1 MPRELL
7 FSVTDL
13 SVRYHQVAGIEGQNR
28 DVLSNVWL
36 RVYGDETVGV
46 VGGSGCG
53 KTTLALSL
61 LGLIPRRNGQICWRN
76 RDIARMNRQE
86 RGEFRRRTAMI
97 FQDAAAA
104 FHPRRTVGE
113 SLLEGPRYHRFVN
126 RSDEAEFLE
135 KLLTSVGLPA
145 DSAHRWPDSFSG
157 GERQRLGIA
166 RALALEP
173 DCVICDEPLAS
184 LDLSVQAQVI
194 NLLLDLRRRRRTSW
208 LFISHDLAVVRH
220 LCSYILVMHEGE
232 VVECA
237 ARDDLFASPFHPVTR
252 ELLEAAGFPT
262 PAVRDLPPRL
272 EGTPWR
278 AAQPGHLLRDFPDA
292 GPV

>member
-1 MPRELL
+1 MARELL
-7 FSVTDL
+7 FSVKDL
-13 SVRYHQVAGIEGQNR
+13 SVSYGTNR
-28 DVLSNVWL
+28 WTGLNQQKVLSQIWL
-36 RVYGDETVGV
+36 RVYADETVGV

-53 KTTLALSL
+53 KTTLALAL
-61 LGLIPRRNGQICWRN
+61 LGLIPKQSGEICWRDT
-76 RDIARMNRQE
+76 DISGMNRASKQD
-86 RGEFRRRTAMI
+86 FRRRTAMI
-97 FQDAAAA
+97 FQDSATA
-104 FHPRRTVGE
+104 FHPRRSVGE
-113 SLLEGPRYHRFVN
+113 SLLEAPRFHGLVN
-126 RSDEAEFLE
+126 TCTEEEFLT
-135 KLLTSVGLPA
+135 KLLTSVGL
-145 DSAHRWPDSFSG
+145 SILMAHRLPESFSG

-166 RALALEP
+166 RALAMEP

-237 ARDDLFASPFHPVTR
+237 TREDLFASPFHPVTR
-252 ELLEAAGFPT
+252 EILAAAGYT
-262 PAVRDLPPRL
+262 LPPATELPPPL

-278 AAQPGHLLRDFPDA
+278 GAGQGHLVRDTH
-292 GPV
+292 